1 MRKIIFSI
9 NSTINGGA
17 DHTSGI
23 VDDELHNFYTDY
35 LDNIDVVL
43 MGRKT
48 YELMEGYWPVAH
60 EDPQI
65 TISTLRF
72 ADKFNSVPKIIF
84 TNTLKEVKWQNSR
97 IAEKDLIETVSDLKN
112 GKGKYISAG
121 SLSIASQ
128 LLNKNMIDEF
138 WFLIH
143 PIISNKGKRLFE
155 EFDGM
160 RNLKLIETRTF
171 NSGVIVMHYQ
181 KNEN

>member
-9 NSTINGGA
+9 NSTINGST

-23 VDDELHNFYTDY
+23 VDDELHDFYADY
-35 LDNIDVVL
+35 LDKVDVIL

-60 EDPQI
+60 KDPNSDK
-65 TISTLRF
+65 STLRF
-72 ADKFNSVPKIIF
+72 ADKFNSVRKIIF
-84 TNTLKEVKWQNSR
+84 TKTLKEVKWQNSV
-97 IAEKDLIETVSDLKN
+97 IAAKNLTETVNELKN
-112 GKGKYISAG
+112 GNGKYISAG

-143 PIISNKGKRLFE
+143 PIIGKKGTQLFE
-155 EFDGM
+155 EINEK
-160 RNLKLIETRTF
+160 RNLKLLETKIF

-181 KNEN
+181 KKEN